1 MIKLSE
7 KQQEIADHVYGPLLV
22 ISTCGSG
29 KTNTMTHRV
38 VNMINKGIPES
49 EIVVITFT
57 KKAANEIKERIS
69 NLIKREHKAFVG
81 TFHSFCFSI
90 LKEEYETLGYKRN
103 ITVLDE
109 EDQVK
114 LFKHICSEIELDF
127 EYTCEDVIKEISD
140 FNNKNIK
147 YDENQRFYK
156 IYQKYLEIL
165 RKNNQVD
172 FDHIISY
179 CIDLLKNDNIKAKY
193 QERYKYFIIDEFQDV
208 NDCQVELLHI
218 LADKYENIAAIGDP
232 NQTIY
237 SFRGSNVHNILDF
250 SNYYYNAKII
260 KLEENYRCSKTI
272 VEMSNNLIENNTEK
286 FDTVGFS
293 NIESDQ
299 KVNIDAYIW
308 DQEEAE
314 AVCKKIKNLDPN
326 ETAILYRLN
335 YISRVMERHLIY
347 NKIPYKFASKTSI
360 LQMKY
365 IKVLIAFLKFIYN
378 TNDNISLLKIINV
391 PKIRI
396 GKINKSILKSL
407 ESNNLFEELK
417 TLDKSRF
424 KLAYERLEK
433 LIKLKD
439 KSVEEIVDYILYEH
453 GYKDYLESMKKES
466 DIEDD
471 ESYSFEII
479 YYLAK
484 KYPKLEDFLDNY
496 ELDADIISGTDGVS
510 MLTIHKSKG
519 LEFKNVFVIGVE
531 KNIMPAK
538 FNNSN
543 IEEERRLLY
552 VAMTR
557 AKTNLNLSYCHRRKF
572 RNINVE
578 TGPSTFI
585 GEL

>member
-1 MIKLSE
+1 MIKLSQ
-7 KQQEIADHVYGPLLV
+7 KQQEIADHVNGPLLV

-38 VNMINKGIPES
+38 VNMINKGIPEN

-69 NLIKREHKAFVG
+69 NLIQREHGAFVG

-90 LKEEYETLGYKRN
+90 LKEEYEALGYKPN

-114 LFKHICSEIELDF
+114 LFKHICSESESKISF
-127 EYTCEDVIKEISD
+127 TYSDVIKEISD
-140 FNNKNIK
+140 FNNKNIE
-147 YDENQRFYK
+147 YDKNQRFYD
-156 IYQKYLEIL
+156 IYQKYLLIL
-165 RKNNQVD
+165 KKSNQVD

-193 QERYKYFIIDEFQDV
+193 QEKYKYFIVDEFQDV
-208 NDCQVELLHI
+208 NNAQVELLHI

-260 KLEENYRCSKTI
+260 KLEENYRCAKPI
-272 VEMSNNLIENNTEK
+272 VEMSNNLISNNTEK

-293 NIESDQ
+293 NIDSDQ
-299 KVNIDAYIW
+299 EVNINLYLSDK
-308 DQEEAE
+308 EEAD
-314 AVCKKIKNLDPN
+314 AVCRKIKNLNPN

-335 YISRVMERHLIY
+335 YISKVMERQLIL
-347 NKIPYKFASKTSI
+347 NKIPYKFASKTGI

-378 TNDNISLLKIINV
+378 NNDNISLLKIINV

-407 ESNNLFEELK
+407 ESDNLFEELK
-417 TLDKSRF
+417 TLDQSRF

-439 KSVEEIVDYILYEH
+439 KPVKDIVDYILYEH
-453 GYKDYLESMKKES
+453 GYKDYLESTQKDS
-466 DIEDD
+466 DVENDD
-471 ESYSFEII
+471 SYSFEII
-479 YYLAK
+479 YHLAD
-484 KYPKLEDFLDNY
+484 KYPKLKDFIENY
-496 ELDADIISGTDGVS
+496 ELDADIISGEDGVS

-531 KNIMPAK
+531 NYIMPAK
-538 FNNSN
+538 LADGN

-557 AKTNLNLSYCHRRKF
+557 AKTNLYLSYCHNRNF
-572 RNINVE
+572 RNAQIE
-578 TGPSTFI
+578 TGPSPFI